1 MTLKYHQ
8 PIFDLLRV
16 EPVIDTSRLDEIT
29 AIEKEYEISLPEAV
43 LEYFSIANMLEMLFE
58 FGVFSDVN
66 PLYLFGKSESFDG
79 LDKHHLEL
87 MKERKV
93 IPLFS
98 EHQGEWT
105 WFLNL
110 KYESNDPKVLLHT
123 KDFPNMLI
131 SHPHKFTKQ
140 LYLSVWDALVMQPQ
154 LSGFYMKAEHE
165 PTTPKTL
172 QILRR
177 VMREIPTTYIMV
189 ANETT
194 SRFETDRTYIAIVE
208 DGMTSKWYFYAKSLT
223 DLENLLKLAQKIKN
237 LVPNLEA
244 SVWGV
249 KDSKLN
255 KKKSVIERVLKDYR

>member
-8 PIFDLLRV
+8 PIFNLLQV
-16 EPVIDTSRLDEIT
+16 EPLIDTNRLET
-29 AIEKEYEISLPEAV
+29 VLAIEKQYEIILPDAV
-43 LEYFSIANMLEMLFE
+43 KEYFLILNMLEMLFE
-58 FGVFSDVN
+58 FGVFSEVN
-66 PLYLFGKSESFDG
+66 PLYLFGKSDSFAG
-79 LDKHHLEL
+79 LDEHHLQL

-98 EHQGEWT
+98 ERQGEWT

-123 KDFPNMLI
+123 RDFPDMLI

-140 LYLSVWDALVMQPQ
+140 LYLSVWDALVMNPQ
-154 LSGFYMKAEHE
+154 LSGFYMKATHSSTNEKSLH
-165 PTTPKTL
+165 T
-172 QILRR
+172 LRR

-194 SRFETDRTYIAIVE
+194 YRFENNNAYIAIVE
-208 DGMTSKWYFYAKSLT
+208 DGEKSKWYFYARSLS
-223 DLENLLKLAQKIKN
+223 DLEGLLKLAQKIKN
-237 LVPNLEA
+237 LVPNIQPE
-244 SVWGV
+244 VWGD

-255 KKKSVIERVLKDYR
+255 KKKLVIERVLQDYL